1 MSEYVEG
8 KEIVVV
14 MEFRDV
20 ITTGGSGR
28 ADQSNR
34 KLLKQ
39 LR

>member
-1 MSEYVEG
+1 MER
-8 KEIVVV
+8 KEIVAV
-14 MEFRDV
+14 MEFRNV
-20 ITTGGSGR
+20 ITTGGNGR